1 MRPKLVTPEVL
12 DRVKLVIAAT
22 DVPSWVSSVPHN
34 YGDAAAGTLKADEWR
49 TLGTIYIPIALT
61 SLWGADDPIANA
73 SAQQV
78 PAHKMLLVSAAILAM
93 KDTITMERMAAYRE
107 NIMAYIEGILDLYP
121 GVNVRTNHHVE
132 VHIYDFLQL
141 FGPVKSW
148 WCFPFER
155 LIGYLQLL
163 NHNHTSG
170 RPFCMILWTLLIVS
184 NGETENTLLKASIE
198 SANLRRWITRED
210 GPETILHCRKYF

>member
-61 SLWGADDPIANA
+61 SLWGVDDPIANA

-78 PAHKMLLVSAAILAM
+78 LAHKMLLVSAAILAM
-93 KDTITMERMAAYRE
+93 KDTITMKRMAAYRE
-107 NIMAYIEGILDLYP
+107 NIINQWANASPGISVP
-121 GVNVRTNHHVE
+121 N
-132 VHIYDFLQL
+132 FLSYSSIWIL
-141 FGPVKSW
+141 FH
-148 WCFPFER
+148 
-155 LIGYLQLL
+155 YLSL
-163 NHNHTSG
+163 
-170 RPFCMILWTLLIVS
+170 FIMIRQ
-184 NGETENTLLKASIE
+184 G
-198 SANLRRWITRED
+198 
-210 GPETILHCRKYF
+210 